1 MLLFRSALVN
11 LRASRNSLNFAIHLG
26 ALVACAGLLAHGL
39 ADFNLHIPSND
50 LLFFLQAALWQ
61 ARQPRGAQKRLTAN
75 ALSL

>member
-1 MLLFRSALVN
+1 VLLFRSALVN